1 MKKKYLTPE
10 AEKIDF
16 EALQR
21 IAVLGH
27 DETAR
32 SGATGGPGGDH
43 LEKSEFLGG
52 DNSDIVTP

>member
-16 EALQR
+16 EAMQR

-27 DETAR
+27 DDTAR
-32 SGATGGPGGDH
+32 VGGSTVGDH

>member
-32 SGATGGPGGDH
+32 SGTQTGGDH